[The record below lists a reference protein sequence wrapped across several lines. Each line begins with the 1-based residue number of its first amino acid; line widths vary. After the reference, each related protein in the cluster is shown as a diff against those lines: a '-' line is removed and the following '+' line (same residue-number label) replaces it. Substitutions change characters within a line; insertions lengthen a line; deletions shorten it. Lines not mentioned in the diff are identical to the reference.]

1 MLENLLKLV
10 KENAGDAIINNPAIP
25 NEKNDAA
32 IEVATNALFKGL
44 QKAAGGSGIGTLQN
58 MFQNESNVAS
68 SPVVKNLSSSVS
80 GELMKKFGLNKGAAS
95 GIVALLI
102 PIVMSKLVQ
111 KTNDPADNSF
121 NLDGI
126 LGSLIGK
133 QAKTGGL
140 LDLLKRL
147 TGK

>member
-10 KENAGDAIINNPAIP
+10 KENAGEAIINNPAIP

-44 QKAAGGSGIGTLQN
+44 QKAAGGSGVGTLQN
-58 MFQNESNVAS
+58 LFQNESNVAS
-68 SPVVKNLSSSVS
+68 SPVVKKLSSSVS
-80 GELMKKFGLNKGAAS
+80 GELMKKFGLNKGVAS
-95 GIVALLI
+95 GIVAMLI

-126 LGSLIGK
+126 LGSLLGN
-133 QAKTGGL
+133 QAKAGGL
-140 LDLLKRL
+140 LDILKKL